1 MVFLVGFFIAAW
13 TAGIGWMVCGAYAM
27 LDLGNLKVRMESRSF
42 RLAIVLFI
50 VASASLLFL
59 RINPVYGIRIFTVL
73 LAVVFP
79 VVALVMVWRISRPDM
94 GYFRWSLGS
103 VRGAVVVVLD
113 IFALAV
119 SLFVGWGIM
128 SRFF

>member
-1 MVFLVGFFIAAW
+1 M
-13 TAGIGWMVCGAYAM
+13 
-27 LDLGNLKVRMESRSF
+27 
-42 RLAIVLFI
+42 
-50 VASASLLFL
+50 
-59 RINPVYGIRIFTVL
+59 L

-94 GYFRWSLGS
+94 GYFRWSTGS
-103 VRGAVVVVLD
+103 VRGVVVIALD
-113 IFALAV
+113 VFALLV